1 MLNYIKAELYRTF
14 NRKYFYFFIGI
25 LAVLAM
31 SLLIFLKIV
40 DAKNNISLI
49 DAMGMSVTNYMMM
62 LPVGLLVMLID
73 MIYTEEYK
81 NGTLKNTVAFGM
93 SKSKLIFGKFIT
105 IIILAFITEIFV
117 TFVFWASSA
126 LIFGIGHFN
135 RIKPS
140 MYFGMI
146 LTRFSTVVLL
156 WIAII
161 AVGLF
166 FNTIINNPS
175 MFVYAYIGFF
185 IGLPLIID
193 ILSHI
198 VSKDISKINIFLI
211 TGCINLIGTYNGVN
225 KGNLIWVLA
234 VGLVYIVVCLSLS
247 AVWFSKKDV
256 K

>member
-93 SKSKLIFGKFIT
+93 SRSKLIFGKFIT
-105 IIILAFITEIFV
+105 IIILAFITDIV
-117 TFVFWASSA
+117 VKFVFWTGSA

-140 MYFGMI
+140 MYFNI
-146 LTRFSTVVLL
+146 IATRYCTAVIL
-156 WIAII
+156 WIAVI
-161 AVGLF
+161 AVGLLLITF
-166 FNTIINNPS
+166 INNS
-175 MFVYAYIGFF
+175 NMFLYVYFGVFVV
-185 IGLPLIID
+185 LPMTID

-198 VSKDISKINIFLI
+198 VDKNIGKINNFLI
-211 TGCINLIGTYNGVN
+211 TGCINLVGAYNGTN
-225 KGNLIWVLA
+225 KGNVFWALA
-234 VGLVYIVVCLSLS
+234 VGLVYIVICLSLS
-247 AVWFSKKDV
+247 VVWFSKKDV